1 MTERRYPVEPRA
13 PAVLTVDVG
22 GSNVKAVLNG
32 VDERRRFPSGKKLTA
47 EQMVTRVL
55 ELTADWTYVGVSVGI
70 PAPVVNDRVLRDP
83 VNLGKGWKGF
93 DLAEAFGKPTKVLN
107 DAAMQALGS
116 YQGGRMLFLGL
127 GTGLGSTMILDGTIA
142 PMEIGHLPFR
152 KATYE
157 DYVGERG
164 ARAPRSEPL
173 AEGSVRHRRA
183 AVHRAA
189 AGLRRPRRRQRR
201 APEEAAAELQDRAQ
215 RGRVPRRLS
224 PLGRS
229 GVAERGERRAGLA
242 LDVRKLLGREV
253 ASPATGGRIVRL
265 REDL

>member
-55 ELTADWTYVGVSVGI
+55 DLTADWTYVGVSVGI

-93 DLAEAFGKPTKVLN
+93 DLAEAFGRPTKVLN

-164 ARAPRSEPL
+164 RERLGQS
-173 AEGSVRHRRA
+173 RWRK
-183 AVHRAA
+183 AVFDTVEQLSTVLLPDYVVLGGGNVVHLKKLPPNCRIGHNEDAFL
-189 AGLRRPRRRQRR
+189 G
-201 APEEAAAELQDRAQ
+201 
-215 RGRVPRRLS
+215 GFRLW
-224 PLGRS
+224 
-229 GVAERGERRAGLA
+229 VDQA
-242 LDVRKLLGREV
+242 
-253 ASPATGGRIVRL
+253 
-265 REDL
+265 

>member
-1 MTERRYPVEPRA
+1 VTERRYPVEPRA

-55 ELTADWTYVGVSVGI
+55 ELTADWTYVGVSVGV

-93 DLAEAFGKPTKVLN
+93 DLAEAFGRPTKVLN

-164 ARAPRSEPL
+164 RERLGQS
-173 AEGSVRHRRA
+173 RWRK
-183 AVHRAA
+183 AVFDTVEQLSTVLLPDYVVLGGGNVVHLKKLPPNCRIGHNEDAFL
-189 AGLRRPRRRQRR
+189 G
-201 APEEAAAELQDRAQ
+201 
-215 RGRVPRRLS
+215 GFRLW
-224 PLGRS
+224 
-229 GVAERGERRAGLA
+229 VDQA
-242 LDVRKLLGREV
+242 
-253 ASPATGGRIVRL
+253 
-265 REDL
+265 